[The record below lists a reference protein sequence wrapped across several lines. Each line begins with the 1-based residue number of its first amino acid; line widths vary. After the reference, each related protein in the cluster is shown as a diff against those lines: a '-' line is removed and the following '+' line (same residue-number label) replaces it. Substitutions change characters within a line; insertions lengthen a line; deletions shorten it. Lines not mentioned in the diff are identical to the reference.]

1 MQLHGEGQSRL
12 LWHLTPKHCG
22 LPEQTPLGI
31 KTQLHGKRQSEL
43 LWHLVPKHCVLPEHS
58 PLRPLTQVHGNR
70 QSWSCRHLTPK
81 QSRLPEH
88 SPSVPPN
95 TQLHGKRQSAVLRQL
110 TPKHSLLPE
119 QVPKASGTARTG
131 AESLNEFG
139 DAGLSSSLSAFWSA
153 SARLSG
159 RLIHRS
165 AVKNNRALYMPG
177 RVVVN

>member
-31 KTQLHGKRQSEL
+31 KTQLHGKRQS
-43 LWHLVPKHCVLPEHS
+43 
-58 PLRPLTQVHGNR
+58 
-70 QSWSCRHLTPK
+70 
-81 QSRLPEH
+81 
-88 SPSVPPN
+88 
-95 TQLHGKRQSAVLRQL
+95 AVLRQL

-131 AESLNEFG
+131 AESLSEFG

-177 RVVVN
+177 RDVVNWDVRISQRVSR